1 MFIPKQKVYN
11 VADPKE
17 AQECHDAAADLEN
30 RISNATS
37 HVMGFASS
45 WVVTDI
51 MSKHYGHH
59 FPSKSGKALLFV
71 GLTGI
76 GSFVKVQVTKACTVD
91 PQLASVRIAHKINKK
106 REKIGLPP
114 LTFD

>member
-1 MFIPKQKVYN
+1 MIKQKVYN
-11 VADPKE
+11 VADATE
-17 AQECHDAAADLEN
+17 AQECHDAATDLEN
-30 RISNATS
+30 KISNGMA

-45 WVVTDI
+45 WVVSDI

-76 GSFVKVQVTKACTVD
+76 GSFVKVHVTKACTVD
-91 PQLASVRIAHKINKK
+91 PQVASDRVAHKINKK

-114 LTFD
+114 LKFD